1 MTQKSENI
9 NKFWEKFHG
18 AVIVF
23 GVAEVMAIWYV
34 NWAQKFGT
42 SFRGKPLR
50 SRSAGDVFRHN
61 DCGPAGRDWIN

>member
-1 MTQKSENI
+1 MTQKSANI
-9 NKFWEKFHG
+9 NKFWKKFHE
-18 AVIVF
+18 AVVDS

-34 NWAQKFGT
+34 NWAQKFAT

-61 DCGPAGRDWIN
+61 DCGPATGLD